1 MTTDQS
7 NTPSVP
13 QSPPSHVDQSND
25 QHEITRLQHA
35 LKEVEQQN
43 QLINLEYGRLL
54 REKEVNTT
62 FIEPLSK
69 HH

>member
-7 NTPSVP
+7 NTPPVP
-13 QSPPSHVDQSND
+13 LSPPSHVDQSID

-54 REKEVNTT
+54 REKEVITALV
-62 FIEPLSK
+62 ELLSR